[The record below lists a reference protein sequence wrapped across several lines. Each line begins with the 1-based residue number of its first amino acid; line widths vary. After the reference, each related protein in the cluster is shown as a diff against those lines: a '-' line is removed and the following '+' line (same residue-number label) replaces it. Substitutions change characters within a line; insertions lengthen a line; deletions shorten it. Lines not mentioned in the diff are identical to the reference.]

1 MNKTLLIKPGTKV
14 TAMGLGQFGGQ
25 IAAIR
30 HCALAGAEVLVTD
43 LSAPELLADSVASLH
58 DCPNVS
64 FRFGPHQINDFVN
77 ADLII
82 VSPAV
87 KPNHVCLQEAEKKEV
102 SIVTEIELFLA
113 NCLGKI
119 IAVSG
124 TVGKSTT
131 VSMIAHL
138 LHHLGIEARL
148 GGNIGKSLLPVVN
161 DISEDDWTILEL
173 SSFQLHWLSRGR
185 YSFDI
190 AVLTNYFPHHLDW
203 HDEEQSY
210 LQCKQSLFR
219 DQNETQ
225 LAIFPVEFKGNN
237 NWQSKAKTIYFAG
250 GDSTKLPLK
259 WPALHKRNAAAA
271 FAVVKRV
278 CDLKGVR
285 IHTDKLVYLLA
296 DFHNLPHRMEFIALK
311 KGREFIND
319 SKATSPQSTI
329 AAIRSL
335 NQPAWLIIGGAPI
348 LDDQEEL
355 ITTLKSTSL
364 LRGIASVGPTGKQL
378 FQRITADSSQQK
390 NKIPCN
396 YFQTLQPAVEWCWE
410 NSKSN
415 ETILLSPA
423 CPSYDE
429 FRNYEQR
436 GNKFAEYVQELK

>member
-30 HCALAGAEVLVTD
+30 HCAQAGADVLVTD
-43 LSAPELLADSVASLH
+43 QSSPELLADSIASLH

-64 FRFGPHQINDFVN
+64 FRFGPHCRNDFVT

-87 KPNHVCLQEAEKKEV
+87 KPNHACLLAAEKKG
-102 SIVTEIELFLA
+102 IPILTEIELFLA
-113 NCLGKI
+113 NCPGKI

-138 LHHLGIEARL
+138 LHQLGIEARL
-148 GGNIGKSLLPVVN
+148 GGNIGTSLLPEI
-161 DISEDDWTILEL
+161 DKISEQDWTILEL
-173 SSFQLHWLSRGR
+173 SSFQLHWLSRNR
-185 YSFDI
+185 YSFEI
-190 AVLTNYFPHHLDW
+190 AMLTNYAAHHLDW
-203 HDEEQSY
+203 HLEEQSY
-210 LQCKQSLFR
+210 LQCKQSLFQG
-219 DQNETQ
+219 QNETQ
-225 LAIFPVEFKGNN
+225 LAVFPIELKGDN
-237 NWQSKAKTIYFAG
+237 NWQSKARTIYFAG
-250 GDSTKLPLK
+250 EDSTKLPLE
-259 WPALHKRNAAAA
+259 WPALHKQNAAAA

-285 IHTDKLVYLLA
+285 IHTEKLVSLLA
-296 DFHNLPHRMEFIALK
+296 DFHNLPHRMEFIAIK
-311 KGREFIND
+311 KGRRFIND

-335 NQPAWLIIGGAPI
+335 SQPVWLIIGGAPI
-348 LDDQEEL
+348 LDDLQEL
-355 ITTLKSTSL
+355 ITTIKSTSL
-364 LRGIASVGPTGKQL
+364 LHGIACIGPTGKQL
-378 FQRITADSSQQK
+378 FQLLTTDSSQQK

-396 YFQTLQPAVEWCWE
+396 DFQTLQPAVEWCWE

-436 GNKFAEYVQELK
+436 GDTFAGYVNELK